1 MTTIA
6 SINDIVREICA
17 EMMKVHGIK
26 AFAGKHDILHGQH
39 TQIAWGQPFE
49 ADPDGFI
56 TGGDP
61 KTLKIP
67 AGLGGR
73 YFIHAHVRWMMNSEA
88 PNWSKKHS
96 HAGFFWV
103 YLAKNGET
111 EPPLQSSR
119 AKNAAVPHAN
129 KTTQQI
135 VWEGDLAEN
144 DSIDLYAWQTVV
156 KDSDTFMDQGGSPD
170 PDNAVETDVMVDLQ
184 CTLTI
189 RRLGVRA

>member
-1 MTTIA
+1 MAIA

-17 EMMKVHGIK
+17 EMMKVHGVK
-26 AFAGKHDILHGQH
+26 AFAGGHDILHHQH
-39 TQIAWGQPFE
+39 TRVAWEQPAE
-49 ADPDGFI
+49 DDPDGFI
-56 TGGDP
+56 TDEDP
-61 KTLKIP
+61 KTLRIP
-67 AGLGGR
+67 VGLGGR
-73 YFIHAHVRWMMNSEA
+73 YFIHAKVRWMTQSDG

-103 YLAKNGET
+103 YLTKNNVT
-111 EPPLQSSR
+111 APPLQSSR
-119 AKNAAVPHAN
+119 AKNAAVPHAK

-144 DSIDLYAWQTVV
+144 DTIELYAWQTVV
-156 KDSDTFMDQGGSPD
+156 KDSDTFMDGSDDPD
-170 PDNAVETDVMVDLQ
+170 PANAIETDVMVDLQ